1 MTIRPLTKQ
10 DIPAIKA
17 FTDRTIGANYFSE
30 PELEDILARSEKNN
44 VTCSFGLFDE
54 EGRIRGVRIT
64 YPPGNWTHGKG
75 KGLSPSLWKVDLK
88 DLGYFQSLFIDPL
101 LMGQGWGKKLSL
113 QSLEVL
119 KNLGAKAVLCHS
131 WKESPHDSSG
141 RYLRSLG
148 FQLVAVHPHYWKEV
162 DYQCPRCGKPCLCTA
177 EEMIKYL

>member
-1 MTIRPLTKQ
+1 MIIRPLTKQ

-17 FTDRTIGANYFSE
+17 FTDRTIGKNYYSE
-30 PELEDILARSEKNN
+30 PELEDILGRSVKGNQI
-44 VTCSFGLFDE
+44 CSFGLFDE
-54 EGRIRGVRIT
+54 EGHIRGIRIT
-64 YPPGNWTHGKG
+64 YPPGNWSQGKG
-75 KGLSPSLWKVDLK
+75 KGLSPSLWKVDLNET
-88 DLGYFQSLFIDPL
+88 GYFQSLFIDPPL
-101 LMGQGWGKKLSL
+101 TGQGWGKKLSL
-113 QSLEVL
+113 KSLEVL

-148 FQLVAVHPHYWKEV
+148 FQLVAVHPFYWKDV